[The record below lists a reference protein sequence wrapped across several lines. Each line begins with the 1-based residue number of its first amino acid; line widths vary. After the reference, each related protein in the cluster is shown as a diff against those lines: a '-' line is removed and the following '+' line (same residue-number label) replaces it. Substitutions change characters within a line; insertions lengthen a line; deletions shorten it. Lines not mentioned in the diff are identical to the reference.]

1 LALQHFAKLAVAP
14 ARQHQEFDDMPYRTL
29 FVSLLASSA
38 IGLAVAGPAQAG
50 KGDRADEA
58 IAAAEAKIHTAD
70 TIGAGVDAP
79 SATADAKAAL
89 AVAKENRI
97 RGEKTMAI
105 NAAIRASALADTAI
119 GQAQQRKNDQ
129 MAADQA
135 AERDRAAAERER
147 ADAAQD
153 QAAVAQQQAADANN
167 RAAVAEQAAA
177 SSAADAAAA
186 RNAATL
192 AAQTQPAQ
200 VETTV
205 TTQGGA
211 ARSTHTKVV
220 KKAVPARAPAPVTTT
235 TTRVTTTP

>member
-1 LALQHFAKLAVAP
+1 MPALCNTSRRRPLHPHANREDL
-14 ARQHQEFDDMPYRTL
+14 DMLYRTL

-38 IGLAVAGPAQAG
+38 IGLAVASPAHAG

-70 TIGAGVDAP
+70 TIGAGVEAP

-97 RGEKTMAI
+97 RGRKTMAI

-119 GQAQQRKNDQ
+119 GQAQQRKDDAL
-129 MAADQA
+129 AANQA
-135 AERDRAAAERER
+135 AERDR

-153 QAAVAQQQAADANN
+153 QASMAQQQAADANN
-167 RAAVAEQAAA
+167 RAAAAQQAAA
-177 SSAADAAAA
+177 TSAADAAAA

-192 AAQTQPAQ
+192 AAQSQPAR

-205 TTQGGA
+205 TTQQRGGV
-211 ARSTHTKVV
+211 ARSTRTKVV
-220 KKAVPARAPAPVTTT
+220 KRTVAPAPAPVTTT
-235 TTRVTTTP
+235 TTQVTTAP